1 MRSNIGTIT
10 RKEFSTYFS
19 SPIAFIFLGTFSAVC
34 LFIFFWVEK
43 FFARNIVDARPLFE
57 WMPILLIFLS
67 AALTMKMW
75 SEERRMGTLEFL
87 LTMPVR
93 IHQLVIGKFLACL
106 GLVIVALLL
115 TLGVP
120 VSVSF
125 MGSLD
130 WGPVLGAY
138 IASLLLASAYIAIG
152 LYISSKNENQIVSLI
167 LTTVVCY
174 VFFLVGSDTLSS
186 LVGNRWA
193 EYLRLVA
200 TGSRFESITRGVL
213 DVRDIYYYVSIVGVF
228 LTLNIFALEKLRW
241 SAQGQHAYHR
251 RWRVLSALVIVNLL
265 LANLWLYRGAV
276 ARADLTEGDLY
287 SISDATR
294 GMLAQLQ
301 EPLLIRGYFSAKT
314 HPLLAPLVPRIR
326 DTIREYAAVSD
337 GKVRAEFVD
346 PREDPDLEEQAN
358 RQFNIRPTPFQIA
371 DRYQSSLVNSYF
383 DVLLQY
389 GDKHEVLRF
398 QDLIEVKPTQTRLD
412 VRLRNLEYDLTRS
425 IKKVLYGF
433 QGVDA
438 LFAGIDT
445 PVTFQGFISADD
457 QLTQPVAVFK
467 GELLGLLKELEQR
480 SGGKFRSEVV
490 DPQADGGAV
499 ATQIAQQYGFRPM
512 VSGLFNPK
520 QFYFYMVMKNN
531 GQTVRIPFPQ
541 ELTKEAAERSIEAAL
556 KRFSPGFLK
565 TVGFH
570 SPQPP
575 QPQNP
580 MMRQQRVGRQFLLLQ
595 HKLRENYQIQNVD
608 LKNGIVP
615 DNIDLLVI
623 AAPKDLDTK
632 QLFAIDQ
639 FIMRGGAVVLLTSA
653 YTVTREQ
660 SGLMA
665 VKEQSGLEPMLE
677 SYGVRIEEQLVLDP
691 QNEPYPVPVNRKVGG
706 FTVQEI
712 QMVPYP
718 YFVDV
723 RGKGLNE
730 DNAITA
736 RLPQVTVY
744 WGSPVS
750 LLDAKKAAIAM
761 TPLLTSS
768 EAAWLSEATAIQ
780 PDFKRYP
787 KLGFARNDKIGAR
800 TLAMLIEGSFE
811 SFFKGKPS
819 PLLEEK
825 PDASAEAK
833 PDEADGETEQKDE
846 EEDAVV
852 SGTIEK
858 SPASARIIIVASN
871 ESLADQTLQIA
882 RAAGGQRFLNSL
894 EFIENAVDWSLE
906 DRALLSIR
914 SRGHFSRTLIPTTEA
929 QKAFWEYFNY
939 AIVVLGLLLIYGF
952 HRFQKQRVRNHY
964 QTRLAA

>member
-1 MRSNIGTIT
+1 MRSKLGTIAS
-10 RKEFSTYFS
+10 KEFSTYFS
-19 SPIAFIFLGTFSAVC
+19 SPIAFIFLGTYSAVC

-43 FFARNIVDARPLFE
+43 FFARNIVDVRPLFE

-87 LTMPVR
+87 LTMPVK

-106 GLVIVALLL
+106 GLVVVALLL

-138 IASLLLASAYIAIG
+138 VASLLLAAAYIAIG
-152 LYISSKNENQIVSLI
+152 LYISSRNENQIVSLI

-174 VFFLVGSDTLSS
+174 VFYLVGSETLSS
-186 LVGNRWA
+186 LVGNRWS

-200 TGSRFESITRGVL
+200 TGSRFESITRGIL
-213 DVRDIYYYVSIVGVF
+213 DIRDVYYYLSIVGSF
-228 LTLNIFALEKLRW
+228 LTLNIFSLENLRW
-241 SAQGQHAYHR
+241 SAEGRQPYHR
-251 RWRVLSALVIVNLL
+251 RWRALAALVIVNLL
-265 LANLWLYRGAV
+265 LANFWLYRGAV
-276 ARADLTEGDLY
+276 ARADLTEERLY

-314 HPLLAPLVPRIR
+314 HPLLAPLVPQIR
-326 DTIREYAAVSD
+326 DTIREYAAVSG
-337 GKVRAEFVD
+337 GKVRVEFVD

-398 QDLIEVKPTQTRLD
+398 QDLIEIKPTQTRLD
-412 VRLRNLEYDLTRS
+412 VKLRNLEYDLTRS

-438 LFAGIDT
+438 LFASIDN
-445 PVTFQGFISADD
+445 PVTFEGFISPDD
-457 QLTQPVAVFK
+457 KLTQPVAAFK
-467 GELLGLLKELEQR
+467 GELLALLKELGDR
-480 SGGKFRSEVV
+480 SGGKFRYEVT
-490 DPQADGGAV
+490 DPQANGGAL
-499 ATQIAQQYGFRPM
+499 ANQIARQYGFRPM

-531 GQTVRIPFPQ
+531 GQTVRVPFPQ
-541 ELTKEAAERSIEAAL
+541 ELTKEAAERTIEAAL

-570 SPQPP
+570 ASAPP
-575 QPQNP
+575 QPQHP
-580 MMRQQRVGRQFLLLQ
+580 TMRQPMPGAQFIFLQ
-595 HKLRENYQIQNVD
+595 QKLRENYRIENVD
-608 LKNGIVP
+608 LKNGNVP
-615 DNIDLLVI
+615 ADIDLLII
-623 AAPKDLDTK
+623 AAPKSLDTK

-639 FIMRGGAVVLLTSA
+639 FIMRGGSVVLLSSP
-653 YTVTREQ
+653 YSVTRERT
-660 SGLMA
+660 GLTA
-665 VKEQSGLEPMLE
+665 AKQKSGLEPLLE
-677 SYGVRIEEQLVLDP
+677 TYGVRIEEEMVLDP
-691 QNEPYPVPVNRKVGG
+691 QNEPYPVPVNRNIGG
-706 FTVQEI
+706 FAVQEI

-723 RGKGLNE
+723 RGKGLSE
-730 DNAITA
+730 ENAITA
-736 RLPQVTVY
+736 RLPQVTVN
-744 WGSPVS
+744 WGSPLS
-750 LLDAKKAAIAM
+750 FSEAKKGSVNM
-761 TPLLTSS
+761 TPLLRSS
-768 EAAWLSEATAIQ
+768 AASWVSNATRIQ
-780 PDFKRYP
+780 PDFRRFP
-787 KLGFARNDKIGAR
+787 KLGFDRSGEPGAR
-800 TLAMLIEGSFE
+800 TLAMLVEGSFE

-825 PDASAEAK
+825 PDESAEAT
-833 PDEADGETEQKDE
+833 PDAGHEEAENKATE
-846 EEDAVV
+846 APVV
-852 SGTIEK
+852 SSTIEK
-858 SPASARIIIVASN
+858 SPESARIIIIGSN
-871 ESLADQTLQIA
+871 ESLADETLQIA
-882 RAAGGQRFLNSL
+882 RAAGGDRFLNSL
-894 EFIENAVDWSLE
+894 QLVENAVDWALE

-914 SRGHFSRTLIPTTEA
+914 GRGHFSRTLIPTTQE
-929 QKAFWEYFNY
+929 QKAFLEYLNY
-939 AIVVLGLLLIYGF
+939 GVVVMGLLLLYGF
-952 HRFQKQRVRNHY
+952 HRFRKQRVRSQF
-964 QTRLAA
+964 QTQLAA